1 MKKLLSITA
10 LGLLAAALVST
21 VALAGRADES
31 KTDSRPA
38 ATSSAAAASPSQS
51 TPHGQG
57 SVVSKPGTQTI
68 AQIAAGNPAAFSTL
82 VSLLQLTGLDAVVGS
97 NDVTLTVFAPTNAA
111 FTKLFTAYPS
121 LPGILT
127 SPDQAAAGYPLLKN
141 VLLYHVTD
149 GRRFSNSIFNE
160 NNPKTIGMLN
170 GGSITANP
178 NLTLADAAGQT
189 INPVL
194 TPDALI
200 NISASNGVIHVIDT
214 VLLPSS

>member
-51 TPHGQG
+51 NPHGQG

-149 GRRFSNSIFNE
+149 GRRFSNSIFNQ
-160 NNPKTIGMLN
+160 NKAKTIEMLN

-178 NLTLADAAGQT
+178 NLTLADATGQT

-194 TPDALI
+194 TPGGLI

>member
-38 ATSSAAAASPSQS
+38 AAASAAAASSSQS

-57 SVVSKPGTQTI
+57 SVVAKPGNQTI
-68 AQIAAGNPAAFSTL
+68 AQIAAGSPAAFSTL
-82 VSLLQLTGLDAVVGS
+82 VSLLQLTGLDAVVDS

-111 FTKLFTAYPS
+111 FTKLFTAYPA

-149 GRRFSNSIFNE
+149 GRRFSNSIFNPS
-160 NNPKTIGMLN
+160 NSKTIAMLN

-178 NLTLADAAGQT
+178 NLTLTDAAGQT

-194 TPDALI
+194 TPGALI

-214 VLLPSS
+214 VLLP